1 VPEDWSSATLRI
13 EPHAIPAV
21 RMAYEDAA
29 SRIGVQL
36 IRLSRDGT
44 LLEPWLGDETS
55 QAVHETYNRMVMEAP
70 EGPYAAMVAY
80 QAELV
85 RIRDQLRLM
94 EDAYRR
100 TEGDN
105 SERWG
110 RA

>member
-1 VPEDWSSATLRI
+1 MLPDPASVTLRV
-13 EPHAIPAV
+13 EPHAIPAL
-21 RMAYEDAA
+21 RNAYEEALDQLA
-29 SRIGVQL
+29 VQL
-36 IRLSRDGT
+36 IRLRRDGNIQ
-44 LLEPWLGDETS
+44 EPWLGDETS

-85 RIRDQLRLM
+85 RIRDQLQLM